1 MDTVIYKDHVACC
14 IKYFRGAIG
23 LSRGII
29 DAFANTHLSIALI
42 YLSFYWSVMECKIK
56 Y

>member
-1 MDTVIYKDHVACC
+1 MDTVIYKDHIACC

-23 LSRGII
+23 LSRRII
-29 DAFANTHLSIALI
+29 DAFASTHLSIALI
-42 YLSFYWSVMECKIK
+42 YLSFYWSVACNQIK